1 MMCGNPII
9 MGMNLFP
16 CGQCMPCRLN
26 RRRIWAHRI
35 MIEASQHE
43 YNAFVTL
50 TYSDE
55 FLPFRGS
62 LDAGHARDWLKRIR
76 RAVEPSRIR
85 FYLVGEYGD
94 QMGRP
99 HYHAALFGYQNCA
112 YGETR
117 NTERTGVHRECCKSC
132 DVVRDTWG
140 MGRIS
145 VGYLD
150 ISTAQY
156 IAGYVT
162 KKMTRHDD
170 VRLEGRYPEFARMS
184 LRPGIG
190 FSGMSDVADVLL
202 RYGERWVDVPA
213 TLAHGTKEMP
223 LGRYL
228 RGTLRSMCGMEK
240 GTPQASLDAMNARMW
255 ELSAA
260 APVNADETDPYN
272 KYGPT
277 KKKVLEA
284 TKTQRLSLERRTEI
298 FKQKRRM

>member
-9 MGMNLFP
+9 MGMHLFP

-43 YNAFVTL
+43 DNAFVTL
-50 TYSDE
+50 TYSDK
-55 FLPFRGS
+55 FLPYGGS
-62 LDAGHARDWLKRIR
+62 LDAGQFRDWLKRLR
-76 RAVEPSRIR
+76 RQCEPSRIR
-85 FYLVGEYGD
+85 FYGVGEYGD
-94 QMGRP
+94 KMGRP
-99 HYHAALFGYQNCA
+99 HYHAALFGYKNCV

-117 NTERTGVHRECCKSC
+117 NPVRGREVHEQCCEPC
-132 DVVRDTWG
+132 DRVRDTWG

-162 KKMTRHDD
+162 KKMTRKDD
-170 VRLEGRYPEFARMS
+170 PRLGGLYPEFARMS

-190 FSGMSDVADVLL
+190 FSGMHDVADVLMTYSL
-202 RYGERWVDVPA
+202 DKRVVPNS
-213 TLAHGTKEMP
+213 LAHAKKEMP

-228 RGTLRSMCGMEK
+228 RNSVKKMIGQEPK
-240 GTPQASLDAMNARMW
+240 ASQEEMDALTAKMF

-260 APVNADETDPYN
+260 APKDETLISQ
-272 KYGPT
+272 KQ
-277 KKKVLEA
+277 KVMEA
-284 TKTQRLSLERRTEI
+284 TKTKRLSLIARSEM
-298 FKQKRRM
+298 FKQRRVL